1 MTDIKTII
9 FKTSKNIR
17 VEKHRRRVINLRFKR
32 DSRVE
37 IFIENFLRGGR
48 GEIRTRG
55 DFAASPVFKT
65 GALVHYATLPNKRFV
80 IISQLNQSTKFLYRI
95 LLIIFDLFIS
105 T

>member
-37 IFIENFLRGGR
+37 IFIENFLRGG
-48 GEIRTRG
+48 GERIRTS
-55 DFAASPVFKT
+55 DNLAAILVFKT
-65 GALVHYATLPNKRFV
+65 SPIVHSGTPPNINFDSFSR
-80 IISQLNQSTKFLYRI
+80 NAG
-95 LLIIFDLFIS
+95 LIRLAPKARYLSLIGES
-105 T
+105 H